1 MPAPVLFLIDE
12 LEVGGSQRQ
21 ILILARAL
29 VQAGRAVTVGY
40 FRAEGAKM
48 VGDLE
53 AAGAT
58 VRLVAKTRAI
68 DPAFVW
74 RLARFLAEDRQ
85 RRVLSFG
92 YTANL
97 WSRVAGTLARS
108 PRQVSCIRNFGYLPR
123 SDGTI
128 APIMARVE
136 RLLARRSV
144 RVVANSRATA
154 DALVARGCIPRDKM
168 LVIPNA
174 VEPEPPA
181 ERAEAR
187 ARLRAIVGGGDG
199 APIVGTLARLV
210 EPKDLPT
217 LLRAARHVVDRRADV
232 RFVIGGEGPLRP
244 LLESLRR
251 ELALDE
257 RVFLPG
263 TLAGREV
270 MTGLDVAVLS
280 SSSEGMPNFVLEA
293 MAAGVPIASTRAGA
307 APELLDEGA
316 LGKLAPIGD
325 SAALGD
331 AILAQ
336 LADPAAARAA
346 AALRRR
352 QGARAHRRQHRR
364 CVPRALRSLIGFC
377 VTAVVCAASRGGN
390 RNRAVHTSLAI
401 PWGRQRLRSPPTL
414 APPKITAPAFA
425 L

>member
-1 MPAPVLFLIDE
+1 MKAPVLFLIDE

-29 VQAGRAVTVGY
+29 VQAGHAVTVGY
-40 FRAEGAKM
+40 FRARGAEM
-48 VGDLE
+48 IGDLE

-68 DPAFVW
+68 DPAFVM
-74 RLARFLAEDRQ
+74 RLGRFLGEDRQ

-97 WSRVAGTLARS
+97 WSRIAGTLARA
-108 PRQVSCIRNFGYLPR
+108 PKQVSCIRNFGYLPR
-123 SDGTI
+123 SDGAI
-128 APIMARVE
+128 GPIMARLE
-136 RLLARRSV
+136 RLLARRSL

-154 DALVARGCIPRDKM
+154 DALTAKGCIPRDKM

-181 ERAEAR
+181 PRAEAR
-187 ARLRAIVGGGDG
+187 ARLRAIAGGGGNG
-199 APIVGTLARLV
+199 AGDWPIVGTLARLV

-217 LLRAARHVVDRRADV
+217 LLRAARHVVDRRGEV

-244 LLESLRR
+244 LLETLRR
-251 ELALDE
+251 ELGLDE
-257 RVFLPG
+257 RVFFPG
-263 TLAGREV
+263 TLVGREV
-270 MTGLDVAVLS
+270 IAGLDVAVLS

-325 SAALGD
+325 HAALGD

-336 LADPAAARAA
+336 LADPAGARVAAARAA
-346 AALRRR
+346 QKARTLTAANIAAAYL
-352 QGARAHRRQHRR
+352 ALFDRA
-364 CVPRALRSLIGFC
+364 
-377 VTAVVCAASRGGN
+377 
-390 RNRAVHTSLAI
+390 
-401 PWGRQRLRSPPTL
+401 
-414 APPKITAPAFA
+414 
-425 L
+425 